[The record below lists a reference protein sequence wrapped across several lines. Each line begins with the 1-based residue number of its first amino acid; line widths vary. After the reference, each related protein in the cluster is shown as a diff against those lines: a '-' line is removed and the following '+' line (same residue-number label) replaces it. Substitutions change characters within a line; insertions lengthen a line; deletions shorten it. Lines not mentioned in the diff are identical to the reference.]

1 MTNFI
6 RGLLLVAGLM
16 LPFSAVVA
24 QTAAQK
30 TKMKDCLIEED
41 MTKERLNCFDAIIAP
56 APKATKAAAKT
67 AKDCRF
73 LKEEDERLACFNKFT
88 ETKAKGKAS
97 APAKKKAKAAPAAA
111 PAQ

>member
-6 RGLLLVAGLM
+6 RGLLLVAGLIIP
-16 LPFSAVVA
+16 LSVAVA

-30 TKMKDCLIEED
+30 TKMKDCLMEDD

-56 APKATKAAAKT
+56 EPKATKAKAKT
-67 AKDCRF
+67 AQDCRF
-73 LKEEDERLACFNKFT
+73 LKEEDERLTCFNKFA
-88 ETKAKGKAS
+88 ETKAKAP

>member
-6 RGLLLVAGLM
+6 RAFSLVIGLILSL
-16 LPFSAVVA
+16 SAASA

-30 TKMKDCLIEED
+30 TKMKDCLLEDD

-56 APKATKAAAKT
+56 EPDAAKAKKKAKT

-73 LKEEDERLACFNKFT
+73 LKEEDERLICFNKFA
-88 ETKAKGKAS
+88 ETKAKQ
-97 APAKKKAKAAPAAA
+97 PARKKTPIAA